1 MASIHPHK
9 RHGWRIKY
17 RVWFPDGNWTD
28 KEKYAK
34 KKTKAQIVHN
44 EAASLEDLSRRRVL
58 TAQELSFFV
67 NRRYL
72 GRQEAESILP
82 QPLPGTHAWGEL
94 EREYEEYSRKN
105 SSSAYTHACNMTK
118 LKKVMEYFR
127 GHDPS
132 SITEE
137 VVQAYIDKRLKD
149 KVEKGK
155 PDKNFQRRLEP
166 LKSATVEKE
175 INLLRILL
183 DPLGGQHRVKGIWP
197 DNPARLVSPPR
208 KLDERLPQPLWR
220 DDIGAFYRALRKHRA
235 KLYGYLVPLAMTY
248 LYAGLRPTELINL
261 TPKDV
266 NLAIGKITVQG
277 KPGVRTKTG
286 RARAIEIHPKI
297 LVFIES
303 ALRKGGP
310 YVFGGE
316 KRITPDSVS
325 RAIRKVIEDAGREG
339 LTPYSLR
346 HTFITALLRSG
357 ADIREVQDR
366 AGHSRLSTTMR
377 YLHVAPTK
385 NPVKRIKFRD

>member
-1 MASIHPHK
+1 MASINPHK
-9 RHGWRIKY
+9 AHGWRIRY

-28 KEKYAK
+28 KEKYAR
-34 KKTKAQIVHN
+34 KKTKAQIIYSEV
-44 EAASLEDLSRRRVL
+44 ARLEDLSRRR
-58 TAQELSFFV
+58 ALSTQDLAFFL
-67 NRRYL
+67 NRKYIARH
-72 GRQEAESILP
+72 EAESLSTG
-82 QPLPGTHAWGEL
+82 PLPGSHAWAEL
-94 EREYEEYSRKN
+94 ERAYEDYSRKN
-105 SSSAYTHACNMTK
+105 SSSYTHACNVTK
-118 LKKVMEYFR
+118 LKKVMECFR
-127 GHDPS
+127 EHDPS
-132 SITEE
+132 CITKEMVE
-137 VVQAYIDKRLKD
+137 GYIDKRLRD
-149 KVEKGK
+149 KIEKGR
-155 PDKNFQRRLEP
+155 PDKNGQRRLEP
-166 LKSATVEKE
+166 IKSATVEKE

-197 DNPARLVSPPR
+197 ENPARQISPPR
-208 KLDERLPQPLWR
+208 KVDERIPQPLWR
-220 DDIGAFYRALRKHRA
+220 DDIKAFYKALRGHRT

-286 RARAIEIHPKI
+286 RARSIEIHPKL
-297 LVFIES
+297 LVYIES
-303 ALRKGGP
+303 SLRKGGG

-316 KRITPDSVS
+316 RKITPDSVS
-325 RAIRKVIEDAGREG
+325 RALRQVIDETGREG